1 MIIEQKSAPNQI
13 SPANAKANPQA
24 STPRDRAIAKI
35 LEGAANTQQAPVSNP
50 SNVSPE
56 EIGALRPNLGQSNSN
71 EAPTSSEPEAAPKA
85 PEEPISSQYAILAK
99 KEKALR
105 LRDQQMKAKEAEIR
119 AREEALRPAAPK
131 APEFDPSKYVAREE
145 LTKDPFSVLADL
157 GLSYDQLTE
166 MALNAPKAQD
176 VATRNEIASLKAEL
190 AAIKGAQEKTNKSLE
205 EQSSNS
211 YKQAL
216 TQIRRDVTDLVTN
229 DPYFETVAKTGSVSD
244 VVELIERTF
253 NEEGVLLSVEQA
265 AKEVE
270 DHLVDQLTSY
280 TSRIDKI
287 KKRLQPQAS
296 TQAAPKQETNKQP
309 QLKTLTNSVSSSR
322 KLNAR
327 ERAIA
332 AMEGRLN
339 K

>member
-1 MIIEQKSAPNQI
+1 MQVIPQTGPAQI
-13 SPANAKANPQA
+13 DPANAKANPQA
-24 STPRDRAIAKI
+24 TTPRDRAIAK
-35 LEGAANTQQAPVSNP
+35 LLASQSPVENP
-50 SNVSPE
+50 SRVAPE
-56 EIGALRPNLGQSNSN
+56 EMGALQQNGQNVTN
-71 EAPTSSEPEAAPKA
+71 EAPTSSEPQAAPKA
-85 PEEPISSQYAILAK
+85 SEEPISSQYAILAK

-105 LRDQQMKAKEAEIR
+105 LRDQQMKAREAEIR
-119 AREEALRPAAPK
+119 AREEALRPAPPK

-176 VATRNEIASLKAEL
+176 VATRNELATLKAEL
-190 AAIKGAQEKTNKSLE
+190 AAIKGAQEQTKKSLE

-216 TQIRRDVTDLVTN
+216 NQIRRDVTDLVTS
-229 DPYFETVAKTGSVSD
+229 DPYYETVSKTGSVSD

-296 TQAAPKQETNKQP
+296 TQGAQKQEINRQP

-332 AMEGRLN
+332 VMEGRLT